1 MLTKVLRN
9 LLERRAAKIETTQ
22 ELRTKCL
29 DKDICGLL
37 LKGSKQAPSYV
48 KSAMNKLLEEFPT
61 VAFGFVDST
70 VEYVMNAEEF
80 LPEYQ
85 DEQPRFVVFRKVSGG
100 TGAADSKERL
110 KTSLA
115 ALPTNGV
122 AYGPMSNLVASVVQ
136 QTAVMTKVPVLPVI
150 KTRTKK
156 LEQEERNKRAR
167 KLEQQRR
174 QAEGRS
180 GRTTTGSGDGSFSEA
195 NDGSR
200 DGRRAERERRR
211 AEHMAQHNV
220 KPKTPEE
227 IAELERQRRIRMDEE
242 AAKWN
247 IAPEDAPEEGEV
259 AHDDEYTLDD
269 IMGDEEGESGGSS
282 ERKTRNQHDHDEED
296 NGEDVMDLD

>member
-1 MLTKVLRN
+1 M
-9 LLERRAAKIETTQ
+9 LERRAAKIETTQ
-22 ELRTKCL
+22 ELRTRCL
-29 DKDICGLL
+29 DKEICGLL

-48 KSAMNKLLEEFPT
+48 KSAMNKLLEEFPN

-70 VEYVMNAEEF
+70 VEYVLNVEEY
-80 LPEYQ
+80 LPELQ

-100 TGAADSKERL
+100 GDSKDRL

-156 LEQEERNKRAR
+156 LVQEEQNKRAR
-167 KLEQQRR
+167 KLEQLRR
-174 QAEGRS
+174 QTEGRS
-180 GRTTTGSGDGSFSEA
+180 NTERSSGGGAFEA

-211 AEHMAQHNV
+211 AEHMAEHNV
-220 KPKTPEE
+220 REKTPEE
-227 IAELERQRRIRMDEE
+227 IAEMERQRRIRMDEE
-242 AAKWN
+242 AARWN
-247 IAPEDAPEEGEV
+247 IASEDAPEEGEPIV
-259 AHDDEYTLDD
+259 DEFNLDD
-269 IMGDEEGESGGSS
+269 IMGDDDEEEKDEESGSA
-282 ERKTRNQHDHDEED
+282 RKHKTKHHDHGEGDEE
-296 NGEDVMDLD
+296 NGEDVLDLD